1 MPYIARMSIALVT
14 PLHEEHDLFAEALHK
29 RGITHETSMIGRLPA
44 RVYPALGLMLVR
56 GGHGKTQFGI
66 HTQHVLDHRGPF
78 EAVICAGAGGAIAPG
93 VEVGDLVLGSTTVEH
108 DYVLRFVKR
117 PLPRFDGDAALTT
130 ALRAAHPADSAF
142 TTRIDVIA
150 SGDED
155 VIERT
160 RAEDIRER
168 TGAVIVAWEGVG
180 GARACKFS
188 GMPFVELRGATDN
201 ADHTAPGDFETNLA
215 LVMDHM
221 AALICA
227 WRGVQ
232 TRA

>member
-1 MPYIARMSIALVT
+1 MSIAFIT

-29 RGITHETSMIGRLPA
+29 RGVAHETSMIGRLPA
-44 RVYPALGLMLVR
+44 RVYPSLGLTLVR

-78 EAVICAGAGGAIAPG
+78 EAVICAGAGGAIAAR
-93 VEVGDLVLGSTTVEH
+93 VEVGDLVIGSTTVEH

-117 PLPRFDGDAALTT
+117 PLPRFEGDVGLVAALQ
-130 ALRAAHPADSAF
+130 AAHPADATF
-142 TTRIDVIA
+142 ATRVDVIA

-215 LVMDHM
+215 LAMDNM
-221 AALICA
+221 AALMCA
-227 WRGVQ
+227 WRG
-232 TRA
+232 